1 MLIIFMINSNQQ
13 LMSYSQLMSITKKL
27 AKCRAFPRSLCC
39 GIPIVNFTN
48 ILQAAFFIRKF
59 VLQVISNYSSFTCE
73 DPQSAKNTLKL
84 SIYFVLSGSGLV
96 KAACR
101 KLMKLTPG
109 DSFTNILQATFF
121 LRKSVLQL
129 ILNNSSLALD

>member
-1 MLIIFMINSNQQ
+1 
-13 LMSYSQLMSITKKL
+13 MSYSQLTSITKKL

-48 ILQAAFFIRKF
+48 ILQAAFFIRSLSCRLSLITV
-59 VLQVISNYSSFTCE
+59 VLHVKIPKAQKIHSSC
-73 DPQSAKNTLKL
+73 QSILH
-84 SIYFVLSGSGLV
+84 FRPSGSELL

-109 DSFTNILQATFF
+109 DSFTNILQAAFF
-121 LRKSVLQL
+121 LQKSVLQL
-129 ILNNSSLALD
+129 ILNNSSLAL